1 MRVDHMRGLAVLS
14 ALGLVLGA
22 SASALAAPPGVK
34 IYQSPNDQ
42 KITEGDTIVAG
53 DPAEIYQTVLDYK
66 RWTEIFPDVA
76 KVEITKQN
84 GVDALVTLIGPDG
97 HRDNLHFHNTPAAR
111 MVWFEDT
118 GNHGR
123 AEVWAEIVFI
133 PGQEPNTTR
142 VHSRLFADVHGV
154 ASLVVSDGSVRR
166 QREQKITKD
175 LVNIRSYF
183 QRTASR

>member
-1 MRVDHMRGLAVLS
+1 MRLDHKHWLAAIV
-14 ALGLVLGA
+14 VLGA
-22 SASALAAPPGVK
+22 ASATAAAAPPGVK
-34 IYQSPNDQ
+34 IFPSPSDN
-42 KITEGDTIVAG
+42 KITEGETVVAG

-133 PGQEPNTTR
+133 PGQDPGTTR

-154 ASLVVSDGSVRR
+154 ASLVVSDSGLRR

-175 LVNIRSYF
+175 LTSIRSYF